1 MVVTWHAQK
10 SGARVI
16 SMNRTRTGRS
26 LIAWTLYACVL
37 FNLLACGIA
46 HGQMSGLALNGAGGQ
61 FCSVSN
67 VGVAD
72 VGGDL
77 VAQSK
82 SNWASNFSCPMC
94 SSISLNLVFLFCLA
108 WLARTNQAQRKPV
121 ETRSKAP
128 PRYSWPSANPR
139 ASPLY

>member
-1 MVVTWHAQK
+1 MWHIPK
-10 SGARVI
+10 SAAKVI
-16 SMNRTRTGRS
+16 AMDRTRNARS
-26 LIAWTLYACVL
+26 LIAWMLYACVL

-46 HGQMSGLALNGAGGQ
+46 HGQMSGLTLNGAGGQ

-67 VGVAD
+67 QGIAD

-77 VAQSK
+77 ATLSK

-94 SSISLNLVFLFCLA
+94 SSITLSLVFLFCLA
-108 WLARTNQAQRKPV
+108 WLARTSHVQRKPV

-139 ASPLY
+139 ASPVS